1 MDSLEMDSWMMLTS
15 MILKELMFSP
25 MHVEGISWVGYHN
38 AIFYY
43 DAFIGKND

>member
-25 MHVEGISWVGYHN
+25 MHVEGISWVGYH
-38 AIFYY
+38 ILL
-43 DAFIGKND
+43 